1 MTGVKERV
9 SDRAHPESS
18 KRRGSTDLFAI
29 GQVYF
34 QEGISKLYEAIEQ
47 KNKDLRERDDTIQ
60 QQAKTIQE
68 MEKEVHSLRNEKRQD
83 VSKLTEALREAK
95 KKGLEIHGELED
107 LKGKIRTWLESLPI
121 L

>member
-1 MTGVKERV
+1 MAGIKERLAN
-9 SDRAHPESS
+9 RANPETSN
-18 KRRGSTDLFAI
+18 RQGSTDLFAL

-47 KNKDLRERDDTIQ
+47 KNKDLREKDGTIL
-60 QQAKTIQE
+60 QQAKNIQE
-68 MEKEVHSLRNEKRQD
+68 MEKEIHSLRNEKRQD

-95 KKGLEIHGELED
+95 RKGLEIHRELED
-107 LKGKIRTWLESLPI
+107 MKGKIRTWLESIPI